1 MPASAKM
8 TLSEEQRKQLEAWTK
23 NPPRPYLRRK
33 AWALLL
39 RAKGQPAWKVAL
51 DRRVH
56 AYRATVSEWVRVF
69 EAKGL
74 EGLKQKP
81 GQGRKPGFSP
91 SLGKRSSRGS

>member
-1 MPASAKM
+1 MPASQK
-8 TLSEEQRKQLEAWTK
+8 LILNEEQRIQLQAWIK

-39 RAKGQPAWKVAL
+39 RAQGQPAWKVAL

-56 AYRATVSEWVRVF
+56 AHRMTVSGWVKAF
-69 EAKGL
+69 EAEGL

-81 GQGRKPGFSP
+81 GQGRKAAFSP
-91 SLGKRSSRGS
+91 SSGE